1 MNTFSARIGQE
12 DIMFDRYLLQVAQGE
27 LAIAVCLGDGALWQR
42 AMQKMKTAIN
52 APWYRR

>member
-1 MNTFSARIGQE
+1 MIN
-12 DIMFDRYLLQVAQGE
+12 RYLLEVAQGE
-27 LAIAVCLGDGALWQR
+27 LAIAVCLGDGKLWQR